1 VAAVALAFTGA
12 GDYSLDNVVGLERF
26 NGPGW
31 GVLAAALGVL
41 ASWWSAGPPGAG
53 RRRRERDR
61 GWRHLP
67 DRGRTSAFTLEF
79 RT

>member
-41 ASWWSAGPPGAG
+41 ASWWSAGPA
-53 RRRRERDR
+53 RRWATTPRTRPRVA
-61 GWRHLP
+61 
-67 DRGRTSAFTLEF
+67 TSARPRPDERVHT
-79 RT
+79 